1 MNKVLYVDDAP
12 SMRKLVEMVLGK
24 EFDLTICADGQEALQ
39 ATDSEQFD
47 VILSDINMPVMTGFE
62 FLEKVRTK
70 DNYKYIPIL
79 MMTTE
84 GSPEMKSK
92 GKELGATGW
101 IIKPFDPQKLPN
113 VIKKVL

>member
-1 MNKVLYVDDAP
+1 MSKVLYVDDAP

-24 EFDLTICADGQEALQ
+24 EFELTICENGKEALD
-39 ATDSEQFD
+39 ATSQNQFD
-47 VILSDINMPVMTGFE
+47 AIISDINMPVMTGLE
-62 FLEKVRTK
+62 FLEAVRK
-70 DNYKYIPIL
+70 NPDYKFTPIL

-84 GSPEMKSK
+84 GSKEMKAK